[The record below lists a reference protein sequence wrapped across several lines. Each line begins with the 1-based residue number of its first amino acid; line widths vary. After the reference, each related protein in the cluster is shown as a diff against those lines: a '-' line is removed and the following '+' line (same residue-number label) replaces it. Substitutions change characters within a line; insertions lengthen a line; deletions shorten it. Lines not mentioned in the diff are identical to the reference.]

1 MRNKHPKGWMDTP
14 HHIEF
19 LRKDEDDERRD
30 KRRCLFF
37 TKNKCS
43 YYNGQC
49 IGSSHCNYYQE
60 DKQKASKRSSKAT
73 THRTSKRRPSKKPV
87 CADPIAPEKL
97 MFKNTL
103 LEAQRKNVQA
113 MYNVAQ
119 FYEYGKGVQQDYEQ
133 AEYWYKLA
141 ADNGNP
147 YAVTAIQ
154 KLNEKYPVQKRE
166 LPELQ
171 NDSAKENKNDV
182 VAVSAASQNSS
193 PNDAQEIIEDSLT
206 LEKTFFQDNNELSAH
221 ADHETQTT
229 RYISQPD
236 SQPDISQPDRE
247 QFAKVT
253 TQNHE
258 LRKTIFQSLIFISA
272 VCIVIFSI
280 YYAVSY
286 RHSSSPATPPVKQV
300 IQKKPPLGTKENPYV
315 ITAEGLMGKYNE
327 NISETNSKYK
337 GKYVKVSGTVIH
349 QGKFNNSNNIAVCI
363 YRWNFNGKRYDILG
377 AINEKNKE
385 WTRNIKEGSS
395 VVITGKFIGAV
406 EQKNKN
412 VISLQIL
419 VSQLPQIKDK

>member
-73 THRTSKRRPSKKPV
+73 THRTSRRRPSKKTV

-171 NDSAKENKNDV
+171 NDSVKENKNDV

-221 ADHETQTT
+221 ADHETQTIQ
-229 RYISQPD
+229 YI

-247 QFAKVT
+247 QSAKVT

-272 VCIVIFSI
+272 VCIIIFSV

-286 RHSSSPATPPVKQV
+286 RNSSSPVMPSVKQV

-395 VVITGKFIGAV
+395 VVITGKIIGAV

-419 VSQLPQIKDK
+419 VSQLPQVKDK

>member
-19 LRKDEDDERRD
+19 LRKDENDERRD

-73 THRTSKRRPSKKPV
+73 THRTSGRRPSKKPV

-103 LEAQRKNVQA
+103 LEAQRRNVQA

-141 ADNGNP
+141 ADNG
-147 YAVTAIQ
+147 
-154 KLNEKYPVQKRE
+154 K
-166 LPELQ
+166 
-171 NDSAKENKNDV
+171 
-182 VAVSAASQNSS
+182 
-193 PNDAQEIIEDSLT
+193 
-206 LEKTFFQDNNELSAH
+206 
-221 ADHETQTT
+221 
-229 RYISQPD
+229 
-236 SQPDISQPDRE
+236 
-247 QFAKVT
+247 
-253 TQNHE
+253 
-258 LRKTIFQSLIFISA
+258 LRKTIFQYLIFISA
-272 VCIVIFSI
+272 VCITIFSV
-280 YYAVSY
+280 YYAVSH
-286 RHSSSPATPPVKQV
+286 RNSSSPATPSVKQV

-419 VSQLPQIKDK
+419 VSQLPQVKDK

>member
-147 YAVTAIQ
+147 YAITAIQ

-229 RYISQPD
+229 QYI

-406 EQKNKN
+406 EKKNKN

>member
-19 LRKDEDDERRD
+19 LRKDENDERRD

-73 THRTSKRRPSKKPV
+73 THRTSGRRPSKKPV

-103 LEAQRKNVQA
+103 LEAQRRNVQA

-154 KLNEKYPVQKRE
+154 QLNEKYPVQKRE

-171 NDSAKENKNDV
+171 NDSVKENKNDV

-206 LEKTFFQDNNELSAH
+206 LEKEFFKDNNELSVH
-221 ADHETQTT
+221 AGHETQTT
-229 RYISQPD
+229 QYI

-247 QFAKVT
+247 QSAKVV

-258 LRKTIFQSLIFISA
+258 LRKTIFQYLIFISA
-272 VCIVIFSI
+272 VYITIFSV
-280 YYAVSY
+280 YYAVSH
-286 RHSSSPATPPVKQV
+286 RNSSSPATPSVKQV

-419 VSQLPQIKDK
+419 VSQLPQVKDK

>member
-206 LEKTFFQDNNELSAH
+206 LEKEFFKDNNELSVH
-221 ADHETQTT
+221 AGHETQTT
-229 RYISQPD
+229 QYI

>member
-147 YAVTAIQ
+147 YAITAIQ

-193 PNDAQEIIEDSLT
+193 PNDAQEIIEDSLN

-236 SQPDISQPDRE
+236 ISQPDRE

-253 TQNHE
+253 TKNHE

-272 VCIVIFSI
+272 VCIVIFSV

-419 VSQLPQIKDK
+419 VSQLPQVKDK

>member
-19 LRKDEDDERRD
+19 LRKDENDERRD

-73 THRTSKRRPSKKPV
+73 THRTSGRRPSKKPV

-103 LEAQRKNVQA
+103 LEAQRRNVQA

-154 KLNEKYPVQKRE
+154 QLNEKYPVQKRE

-171 NDSAKENKNDV
+171 NDSVKENKNDV

-206 LEKTFFQDNNELSAH
+206 LEKEFFKDNNELSVH
-221 ADHETQTT
+221 AGHETQTT
-229 RYISQPD
+229 QYI

-247 QFAKVT
+247 QSAKVV

-258 LRKTIFQSLIFISA
+258 LRKTIFQYLIFISA
-272 VCIVIFSI
+272 VCITIFSV
-280 YYAVSY
+280 YYAVSH
-286 RHSSSPATPPVKQV
+286 RNSSSPATPSVKQV
-300 IQKKPPLGTKENPYV
+300 IQKKPPLGTKENPSV

-349 QGKFNNSNNIAVCI
+349 QGKFNNSNNIAVYI

-419 VSQLPQIKDK
+419 VSQLPQVKDK

>member
-147 YAVTAIQ
+147 YAITAIQ

-327 NISETNSKYK
+327 N
-337 GKYVKVSGTVIH
+337 GCVKSFV
-349 QGKFNNSNNIAVCI
+349 
-363 YRWNFNGKRYDILG
+363 
-377 AINEKNKE
+377 
-385 WTRNIKEGSS
+385 
-395 VVITGKFIGAV
+395 
-406 EQKNKN
+406 
-412 VISLQIL
+412 
-419 VSQLPQIKDK
+419 